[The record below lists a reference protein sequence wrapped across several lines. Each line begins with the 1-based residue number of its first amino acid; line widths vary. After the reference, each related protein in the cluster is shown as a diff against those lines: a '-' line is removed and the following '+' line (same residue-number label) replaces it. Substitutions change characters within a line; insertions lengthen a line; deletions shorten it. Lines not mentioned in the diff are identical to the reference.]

1 MEEHFIGSQGQQ
13 WTVALEKE
21 EEEEE
26 EEEEDEEEEEN
37 DLNKVNCILSAEST
51 YERCLISTVPK
62 VITIKW
68 WVIAMSNEIDAFH
81 VPAMKNI
88 LQLCDIQ

>member
-1 MEEHFIGSQGQQ
+1 MEENFIGSQGQQ
-13 WTVALEKE
+13 WTVAREKE

-26 EEEEDEEEEEN
+26 EEN
-37 DLNKVNCILSAEST
+37 DLNKANFIQVLNAESM

-68 WVIAMSNEIDAFH
+68 WVITMSSETDVFH
-81 VPAMKNI
+81 VRALKNI
-88 LQLCDIQ
+88 LHLRDIQ